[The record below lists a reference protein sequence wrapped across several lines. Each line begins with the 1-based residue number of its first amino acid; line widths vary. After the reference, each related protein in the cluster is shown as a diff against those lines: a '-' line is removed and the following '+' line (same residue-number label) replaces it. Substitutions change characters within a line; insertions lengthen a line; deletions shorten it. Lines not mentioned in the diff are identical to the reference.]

1 MNVGRMNKTRNF
13 IKNRNH
19 TKNQTNFRDEDY
31 SDKMKNVIDSF
42 SSWLSQVEEQ
52 TCQLEDR
59 SLDIIQS
66 EENKARMK
74 KELH

>member
-52 TCQLEDR
+52 TC
-59 SLDIIQS
+59 
-66 EENKARMK
+66 
-74 KELH
+74 